1 MAKEKAVV
9 TTGVEGREV
18 YESPSFSIN
27 YTQMVGSSGMSLL
40 GPIPKINT
48 KKIKLQFD
56 PSFKNTKIYEQTLDG
71 SGANI
76 PLSNNELIT
85 TVGVDGKYTDVNTSN
100 YPGIDASLANK
111 NSILNKTLAKQIIDT
126 YREGFEAKFGR
137 PPTQAETEEGIGR
150 SSENLFKADA
160 VPLTVIPFG
169 GKKEDQNSIDLDSSL
184 PSTGTLRSLDG
195 TRSKIQ
201 GKMAKPVAGG
211 KDLIYP
217 LDRSEDADYIS
228 FTALEYSARAINNDN
243 SGFSFGARETK
254 KIGGTVA
261 LPIQSGISDS
271 FSVGYNEDT
280 MNPIQAEGAKI
291 AKGAMNDRM
300 KDALAD
306 TANKVQ
312 NATGEMSTMIENVF
326 AGEAVGANIL
336 TRMTGGIMNPNLELL
351 FQAPQLR
358 PFNFNFRL
366 TPRSADEGTAVKQI
380 IKFFKQNMAP
390 QQEKTKLFL
399 KTPNV
404 FNIEY
409 KHRSD
414 KHKGLNSIK
423 GPCALTAMN
432 VDYTS
437 EGTYMT
443 FEDGTMISYVVSLSF
458 MELEPVYNSDYDEFG
473 EDEIGF

>member
-9 TTGVEGREV
+9 KTGVDGREIF
-18 YESPSFSIN
+18 ESPSFGVQ
-27 YTQMVGSSGMSLL
+27 YTQMLQGGGIV
-40 GPIPKINT
+40 GPIPKIQN
-48 KKIKLQFD
+48 KKVRIEFD
-56 PSFKNTKIYEQTLDG
+56 PTLKQTNIYEQPLDAQG
-71 SGANI
+71 NAQALTSGDKMA
-76 PLSNNELIT
+76 S
-85 TVGVDGKYTDVNTSN
+85 VGMDGVYKDINSSKF
-100 YPGIDASLANK
+100 PGLDASLADK
-111 NSILNKTLAKQIIDT
+111 NSILNKLIAKQIIDT
-126 YREGFEAKFGR
+126 FQEGFEAKNGR

-150 SSENLFKADA
+150 ASENYFKAAA
-160 VPLTVIPFG
+160 VPDKFQSA
-169 GKKEDQNSIDLDSSL
+169 GKKGDPNSDDLSSDQPSL
-184 PSTGTLRSLDG
+184 GVLKAADG
-195 TRSKIQ
+195 TRSLIK

-211 KDLIYP
+211 EDLIYP
-217 LDRSEDADYIS
+217 IGRSRDADYIS
-228 FTALEYSARAINNDN
+228 FTALEYSAKKVSDTA

-261 LPIQSGISDS
+261 LPIQSGIADA
-271 FSVGYNEDT
+271 FSTGWNEDT
-280 MNPIQAEGAKI
+280 MNPLQAAGAKI
-291 AKGAMNDRM
+291 AKGAMNDKM
-300 KDALAD
+300 KESLTDAAKNLQGAE
-306 TANKVQ
+306 
-312 NATGEMSTMIENVF
+312 GEMSTMIENVF
-326 AGEAVGANIL
+326 AGEAVGANVL

-366 TPRSADEGTAVKQI
+366 TPRSQKEGTVVKQI

-409 KHRSD
+409 KHKGAN
-414 KHKGLNSIK
+414 KHPGLNTIK

-443 FEDGTMISYVVSLSF
+443 FEDGTMISYVMSLSF

>member
-27 YTQMVGSSGMSLL
+27 YTQMVGSSTGSL

-48 KKIKLQFD
+48 KKIKIQFD
-56 PSFKNTKIYEQTLDG
+56 PNFKKTSIYEQTLDPNG
-71 SGANI
+71 SNI
-76 PLSNNELIT
+76 GLTNNELMAS
-85 TVGVDGKYTDVNTSN
+85 VGIDGKYTDVNTSK
-100 YPGIDASLANK
+100 YPGLDAALADK
-111 NSILNKTLAKQIIDT
+111 NSIVNKVLAKQIIDA
-126 YREGFEAKFGR
+126 YQEGFEAKFGR
-137 PPTQAETEEGIGR
+137 PPTQAETEAGIGR
-150 SSENLFKADA
+150 AAENYFKAQA
-160 VPLTVIPFG
+160 VPDKFQPG
-169 GKKEDQNSIDLDSSL
+169 GKKEDLNSIDQDSTL
-184 PSTGTLRSLDG
+184 PSTGTLRALDG
-195 TRSKIQ
+195 TRSKIK

-217 LDRSEDADYIS
+217 LDRSEDSDYIS
-228 FTALEYSARAINNDN
+228 FTALEYSARAINNDS

-254 KIGGTVA
+254 KVGGTVA

-280 MNPIQAEGAKI
+280 MNPLQAEGAKI
-291 AKGAMNDRM
+291 AKGAMNDKM
-300 KDALAD
+300 KESLAN
-306 TANKVQ
+306 TAKNVQ
-312 NATGEMSTMIENVF
+312 GAEGEMSTMIENVF
-326 AGEAVGANIL
+326 AGEAVGANVL

-366 TPRSADEGTAVKQI
+366 TPRSADEGTVVKQI

-390 QQEKTKLFL
+390 QQEQTKLFL

-409 KHRSD
+409 KHRAN

-423 GPCALTAMN
+423 GPCALTALN

-458 MELEPVYNSDYDEFG
+458 MELEPVYNNDYDQFD